1 MNHKKLFFI
10 LTSIVTLVSLVIPV
24 AIGNGSSSQVALAQ
38 KLRQETGAEITWNP
52 LTGKAGFVRGAISL
66 QSMRLPSGAG
76 PQDRAL
82 TFIRQYANLFGVQE
96 PDDEL
101 ALDGVVVDSFGQ
113 THVTFRQVFQ
123 GVEVYGGEMKI
134 HLSAD
139 QSMVTAAS
147 SSYIPAIKL
156 DAVQAKISAAQAGAD
171 ARDYLPAG
179 VEAAA
184 ARLVVYPGQGEA
196 PGSAA
201 RLAWLIE
208 LKDDLK
214 PARNL
219 YVVDAQNGKVIDI
232 RRRLYD
238 EIGAVNSQSQAPL
251 PSGWKTYTDEKLGV
265 EVAYPGDWQLTLHS
279 MSGRHR
285 GFDPIL
291 LTSFI
296 PSAEAIGRPLSIPT
310 GEAALLIN
318 FEGNDLRAGQSL
330 SDYAWESLASIEYRL
345 TGQTLELGSQ
355 RYIEM
360 SGERGVLW
368 VTSYG
373 ANVYSV
379 FAHPGNSPAQ
389 LAVVEKILAYLAP
402 IQSQSILIPAQDLG
416 RKAPGRI
423 LAAPAS
429 ESPAVVIPAMKLP
442 WDDADHTY
450 TSGPHGP
457 PIAWDCAALRN
468 VTAMSA
474 LDFGMEVGT
483 PVLASAGGRIVRAEY
498 VSGYGGVVGID
509 HGGDFGTEY
518 WHLSTITDTIA
529 LFRTVSQG
537 RVLGDSGTAG
547 SGPHLHLDFRNM
559 PGNTPYTAH
568 GMSIDGYQSWAI
580 IRQSDELGF
589 NYQGT
594 LTQGGYST
602 DTVTWCTTPANQ
614 WNDTDTGSTVIAGDD
629 KTVASTNLS
638 CPNGQ
643 FRAEYYNNTALSG
656 QPVFVRCEAAPIA
669 YDWGAEG
676 PGNGVNND
684 KFSVRWAGLFDFNE
698 GTYATFAARTDDGM
712 RVFVEGESVLD
723 EWHDQSATAYRG
735 MKTLAP
741 GRYEVKVEYYENYG
755 SAVAQL
761 SWSEGRERK
770 TYNANNGYTLPGILA
785 RAEDDPATGDVDI
798 DNAHDFAGAT
808 HDYFFNAFGRKSFD
822 DLGAELRSTANY
834 GRAYMNAFWNG
845 EQTTY
850 GDSFAV
856 KDVVAHE
863 WTHAVIQY
871 TANLEYQWQSGALNE
886 SFADIFGAMI
896 DRDDWLMGEELPDSV
911 LGGREAIRDLAD
923 PTRFG
928 QPAHTNDWVETCS
941 DEEGVHTNS
950 GITNKAF
957 YNIATSIGK
966 EKAEQVFY
974 RALVFYLGQNS
985 TLEQARA
992 AALSAVTD
1000 LHGADS
1006 PEYTAVEDGFNA
1018 VGLDGVWNPPA
1029 NDCVCAA
1036 SVALT
1041 GETDGVTLLTDLRS
1055 LRDNIFT
1062 VNPGL
1067 RWKQAYY
1074 DHQFELAWLLL
1085 TNSELRADALAGL
1098 RMAAPGVSAVLDGDG
1113 GETEVL
1119 TLEMI
1124 QSAEETVKA
1133 IAAESSPAT
1142 SDRILAEWEQ
1152 AAPYRFVGWE
1162 VHDAWEQLRRE
1173 EMPQIFLPLISR

>member
-1 MNHKKLFFI
+1 MNGKKLVFALF
-10 LTSIVTLVSLVIPV
+10 TTVTLISLVIPNAV
-24 AIGNGSSSQVALAQ
+24 GFGESFRLALAYR
-38 KLRQETGAEITWNP
+38 LNQETDAEITWNP
-52 LTGKAGFVRGAISL
+52 LTGAAAYVRGAISL
-66 QSMRLPSGAG
+66 ETLHLPTSAL

-82 TFIRQYANLFGVQE
+82 AFISQYAGLFGVQRPE
-96 PDDEL
+96 DEL
-101 ALDGVVVDSFGQ
+101 ALASVTVDALGMN
-113 THVTFRQVFQ
+113 HVTLLQRYH
-123 GVEVYGGEMKI
+123 GVEVYGGEMKV
-134 HLSAD
+134 HLTADLSA
-139 QSMVTAAS
+139 VVAS
-147 SSYIPAIKL
+147 SSSFIPGIAL
-156 DAVQAKISAAQAGAD
+156 TDLEARVNEVQAAEAARA
-171 ARDYLPAG
+171 YLPGG
-179 VEAAA
+179 VQAAA
-184 ARLVVYPGQGEA
+184 ARLAVYPGKAEA
-196 PGSAA
+196 PGSTA
-201 RLAWLIE
+201 RLAWLVE
-208 LKDDLK
+208 LKDDAQ

-219 YVVDAQNGKVIDI
+219 YVVDAQSGKVMDI
-232 RRRLYD
+232 LSRLYQ
-238 EIGAVNSQSQAPL
+238 EAQATRQPL
-251 PSGWKTYTDEKLGV
+251 PDGWKTYADEKLGV
-265 EVAYPGDWQLTLHS
+265 QISYPQEWHLALHS
-279 MSGRHR
+279 LPGRHR
-285 GFDPIL
+285 GFDPLL
-291 LTSFI
+291 LTSFA
-296 PSAEAIGRPLSIPT
+296 PSGEAVGRPLAVPA

-345 TGQTLELGSQ
+345 TGRTLELGSQ

-379 FAHPGNSPAQ
+379 FAHPGNSPAR
-389 LAVVEKILAYLAP
+389 LAVVEKILSYLAP
-402 IQSQSILIPAQDLG
+402 LQSQAIAIPAQDLG
-416 RKAPGRI
+416 RKAPGRTP
-423 LAAPAS
+423 AAPAS
-429 ESPAVVIPAMKLP
+429 ESPAVVIPPMKLP

-450 TSGPHGP
+450 TSGPHGL

-468 VTAMSA
+468 VAAMSA

-483 PVLASAGGRIVRAEY
+483 PILASAGGRVVRAEY

-509 HGGDFGTEY
+509 HGDSFGTEY

-529 LFRTVSQG
+529 VNRTVSQG
-537 RVLGDSGTAG
+537 RVLGESGEAG

-559 PGNTPYTAH
+559 PGNTPYSAH

-580 IRQSDELGF
+580 IRQSDGLGF

-594 LTQGGYST
+594 LTQGGYT
-602 DTVTWCTTPANQ
+602 MDAVTWCTTPANQ
-614 WNDTDTGSTVIAGDD
+614 WNDTDTDGTVVAGDG
-629 KTVASTNLS
+629 KLVASTNLS

-669 YDWGAEG
+669 YDWAAEG

-684 KFSVRWAGLFDFNE
+684 QFSVRWAGLFEFNE
-698 GTYATFAARTDDGM
+698 GTYTTFTARTDDGM
-712 RVFVEGESVLD
+712 RVFVEGETVLD
-723 EWHDQSATAYRG
+723 EWHDQSATEYRR
-735 MKTLAP
+735 MKMLDP
-741 GRYEVKVEYYENYG
+741 GRYEVKVEYYENG
-755 SAVAQL
+755 GGAVAQL
-761 SWSEGRERK
+761 VWAEGKDRN
-770 TYNANNGYTLPGILA
+770 TYNANNGYTLPGTLA
-785 RAEDDPATGDVDI
+785 RSEDDPATGDLDI

-808 HDYFFNAFGRKSFD
+808 HDYFFDTFGRKSFD

-834 GRAYMNAFWNG
+834 GRSYMNAFWNG

-871 TANLEYQWQSGALNE
+871 TANMEYQWQSGALNE

-896 DRDDWLMGEELPDSV
+896 DRDDWLMGEDLPDSV

-923 PTRFG
+923 PARFD
-928 QPAHTNDWVETCS
+928 QPAHTDDWVETCS
-941 DEEGVHTNS
+941 DNEGVHTNS

-957 YNIATSIGK
+957 YNIATAIGK

-974 RALVFYLGQNS
+974 RTLVFYLGQNS

-992 AALSAVTD
+992 AAISAATD
-1000 LHGADS
+1000 LYGADS
-1006 PEYTAVEDGFNA
+1006 AEYSEVVNGFNA

-1041 GETDGVTLLTDLRS
+1041 GETDGATTLTDLRS
-1055 LRDNIFT
+1055 LRDDLFT

-1074 DHQFELAWLLL
+1074 EHQFELAWLLL

-1113 GETEVL
+1113 GETEIL

-1124 QSAEETVKA
+1124 RAAEETVKA

-1142 SDRILAEWEQ
+1142 GARILAEWEQ